1 MGAHKKLSEVLK
13 NIVRQISGK
22 LEDFEGAL
30 YSEYMII
37 GSGII
42 YCLSRKKVDTHVKS
56 PYTVDVSRIFMSD
69 HPTTRQFSCT
79 KPVVTDMN
87 ASHPSSLLGKHL
99 CSQL

>member
-42 YCLSRKKVDTHVKS
+42 YCLSADNKSFVKVERGVSVYVVADNYDTQGRSLV
-56 PYTVDVSRIFMSD
+56 YTIHGDIVVIEPEEMSEIGFD
-69 HPTTRQFSCT
+69 
-79 KPVVTDMN
+79 
-87 ASHPSSLLGKHL
+87 
-99 CSQL
+99 